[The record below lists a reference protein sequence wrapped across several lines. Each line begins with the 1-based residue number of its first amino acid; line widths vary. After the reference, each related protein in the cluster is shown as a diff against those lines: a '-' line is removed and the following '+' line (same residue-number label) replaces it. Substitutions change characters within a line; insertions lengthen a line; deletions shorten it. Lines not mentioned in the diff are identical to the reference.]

1 MRGELRG
8 GGRLLEAVELGMDR
22 RNVVSEETGDLELT
36 ERLKLIE
43 SMIREGR
50 RSTTKWGWTF
60 VLWGVAYYV
69 AAAWATWGRSAWAW
83 PVTMT
88 VTAVVSSVVASRM
101 SRGQPETTLGRAIG
115 AVWIGMGS
123 SLMIVLMSL
132 AISGRYDARVFVAIA
147 GAMLATAHATSAM
160 ILKWKA
166 QFWCAMVWI
175 AAAVAACF
183 GSDLVVGIAFLG
195 ATFLGQIL
203 FGIYAMVLEAR
214 RNSARGAAHA

>member
-1 MRGELRG
+1 MT
-8 GGRLLEAVELGMDR
+8 DR
-22 RNVVSEETGDLELT
+22 RWQVGTNTNELELT

-43 SMIREGR
+43 SMIAEGR

-60 VLWGVAYYV
+60 VLWGAAYYV
-69 AAAWATWGRSAWAW
+69 AVAWATWGRSAWAW
-83 PVTMT
+83 PVTM
-88 VTAVVSSVVASRM
+88 VAAAVVSSVVASRM

-166 QFWCAMVWI
+166 QFWCAVVWI

-183 GSDLVVGIAFLG
+183 GSDMVVGIAFLA

-203 FGIYAMVLEAR
+203 FGIYAMICESR
-214 RNSARGAAHA
+214 RRRLQGAANA

>member
-1 MRGELRG
+1 M
-8 GGRLLEAVELGMDR
+8 
-22 RNVVSEETGDLELT
+22 VVSEETDNLELA

-69 AAAWATWGRSAWAW
+69 AAAWATWGQSAWAW

-88 VTAVVSSVVASRM
+88 VAAVVSSVAGSRM

-115 AVWIGMGS
+115 AVWIAMGI
-123 SLMIVLMSL
+123 SLMIVLLSL
-132 AISGRYDARVFVAIA
+132 AWSGHYDAHVFVAIA
-147 GAMLATAHATSAM
+147 GAMLGTAHATSAM

-166 QFWCAMVWI
+166 QFWCALVWM

-183 GSDLVVGIAFLG
+183 GSDAVAGIAFLG
-195 ATFLGQIL
+195 ATFVGQIL

-214 RNSARGAAHA
+214 RRRARGEAHA

>member
-1 MRGELRG
+1 MS
-8 GGRLLEAVELGMDR
+8 AD
-22 RNVVSEETGDLELT
+22 NLELA

-43 SMIREGR
+43 SMIAEGR

-69 AAAWATWGRSAWAW
+69 ATAWAMWGRSAWAW
-83 PVTMT
+83 PVTM
-88 VTAVVSSVVASRM
+88 VAAAVVSSVVGSRT

-115 AVWIGMGS
+115 AAWIGMGS
-123 SLMIVLMSL
+123 SLMIVLLSL
-132 AISGRYDARVFVAIA
+132 AWSGHYDAHLFVAIA

-166 QFWCAMVWI
+166 QFWCAAVWI

-183 GSDLVVGIAFLG
+183 GSDMVVAIAFLG
-195 ATFLGQIL
+195 ATFLGQIV
-203 FGIYAMVLEAR
+203 FGIYAMVLESKR
-214 RNSARGAAHA
+214 HKARGAAHA